1 MPSKKNPTGTT
12 RHVLCSIIVIIM
24 FLCSSCN
31 QDAALKNPDVI
42 KSDPAGNLYVM
53 QRYDRII
60 KFDRNNLILFEIE
73 KRKGFGRD
81 YAYPWTFDLSADG
94 GIYAL
99 YVILDYNTGKT
110 KREEIV
116 RYNSSGT
123 YDKVIFDVIHSTD
136 EMESQERSEYT
147 IQGMCTDGNG
157 IRVIM
162 AKPDK
167 TMELATISSTG
178 KVLASSALDVYT
190 MSAMCVSGSNTII
203 ADQARNEILLADR
216 TGQVTQ
222 RLGSTGTEPGNFRSP
237 SSVCTNRQGE
247 IFVCDRGNRR
257 IQKFDSRGVSLMI
270 FNNPAPSKG
279 AGDADLRSIAAS
291 GDELYVAESLGNRI
305 IVFNDQG
312 RVVREITRL
321 EHPWTSGLSGK
332 IFTGLGLL
340 IAVAAAII
348 LFRLASRAYRQRLAV
363 RLIILFACTG
373 VIVVCTASLLVYS
386 ISRRNYEKEVREKY
400 TMLAQMLAAGVD
412 YQTIAG
418 INSVDDDKYQ
428 EVLSNFK
435 MAVKKSSNI
444 DWIGIYLVEGERLYY
459 GIDTDESGVYTPVFR
474 ISPQH
479 REVLKSGRSGY
490 FEYEDETGRYLA
502 AVAPVTDSAGSVK
515 TILEVSCDLG
525 FLTQYRKAVVYNVLW
540 VSILC
545 VVIFCGISIF
555 VSLTITR
562 PVKALILGARAV
574 EQGRYDYRLGSKH
587 QHEVGRFI
595 STFNEM
601 MLSLSEKEKIRG
613 IMNKI
618 VSKEVAHEL
627 LQNRV
632 ELGGVERRVSILFT
646 DIRGFT
652 TIAETMAPSNLV
664 RMLNAF
670 FSRMSPIIEN
680 ESGVI
685 DKYIGDSIMAIFG
698 APVEFPDDAVRAVR
712 AGTAMLAELRAFNA
726 GRTKLQLPPINIG
739 IGINCGNVVAG
750 NIGSESRLNYTIIGD
765 AVNLASRLEGL
776 TKYYGVEMIV
786 SEFVAD
792 RIRDKFFLREL
803 DLVRVKGKAGGGR
816 IFQVVTGQVEEWAGA
831 FRIYEHALGL
841 FRAKQWDAAEEG
853 FNKVLSAIPDD
864 KPSAIFIGRVNE
876 FRKDPPHPDW
886 DGVYSI
892 PEK

>member
-1 MPSKKNPTGTT
+1 
-12 RHVLCSIIVIIM
+12 
-24 FLCSSCN
+24 
-31 QDAALKNPDVI
+31 
-42 KSDPAGNLYVM
+42 
-53 QRYDRII
+53 
-60 KFDRNNLILFEIE
+60 
-73 KRKGFGRD
+73 
-81 YAYPWTFDLSADG
+81 
-94 GIYAL
+94 
-99 YVILDYNTGKT
+99 
-110 KREEIV
+110 
-116 RYNSSGT
+116 
-123 YDKVIFDVIHSTD
+123 
-136 EMESQERSEYT
+136 
-147 IQGMCTDGNG
+147 
-157 IRVIM
+157 
-162 AKPDK
+162 
-167 TMELATISSTG
+167 
-178 KVLASSALDVYT
+178 
-190 MSAMCVSGSNTII
+190 
-203 ADQARNEILLADR
+203 
-216 TGQVTQ
+216 
-222 RLGSTGTEPGNFRSP
+222 
-237 SSVCTNRQGE
+237 
-247 IFVCDRGNRR
+247 
-257 IQKFDSRGVSLMI
+257 
-270 FNNPAPSKG
+270 
-279 AGDADLRSIAAS
+279 
-291 GDELYVAESLGNRI
+291 
-305 IVFNDQG
+305 
-312 RVVREITRL
+312 
-321 EHPWTSGLSGK
+321 
-332 IFTGLGLL
+332 
-340 IAVAAAII
+340 
-348 LFRLASRAYRQRLAV
+348 
-363 RLIILFACTG
+363 
-373 VIVVCTASLLVYS
+373 
-386 ISRRNYEKEVREKY
+386 
-400 TMLAQMLAAGVD
+400 
-412 YQTIAG
+412 
-418 INSVDDDKYQ
+418 
-428 EVLSNFK
+428 
-435 MAVKKSSNI
+435 
-444 DWIGIYLVEGERLYY
+444 
-459 GIDTDESGVYTPVFR
+459 
-474 ISPQH
+474 
-479 REVLKSGRSGY
+479 
-490 FEYEDETGRYLA
+490 
-502 AVAPVTDSAGSVK
+502 
-515 TILEVSCDLG
+515 
-525 FLTQYRKAVVYNVLW
+525 
-540 VSILC
+540 
-545 VVIFCGISIF
+545 
-555 VSLTITR
+555 
-562 PVKALILGARAV
+562 
-574 EQGRYDYRLGSKH
+574 
-587 QHEVGRFI
+587 
-595 STFNEM
+595 M

-803 DLVRVKGKAGGGR
+803 DLVRVKGKVGGGR

-831 FRIYEHALGL
+831 FRIYDHALGL